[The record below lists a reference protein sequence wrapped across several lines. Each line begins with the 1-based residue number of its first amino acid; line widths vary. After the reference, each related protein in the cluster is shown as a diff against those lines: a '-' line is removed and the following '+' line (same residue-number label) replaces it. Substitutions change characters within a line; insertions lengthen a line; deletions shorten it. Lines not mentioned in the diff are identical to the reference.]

1 MNTVDD
7 VFKQLSDEFGPELFN
22 ICEKADDMTEEEAT
36 KVMEDFTK
44 RAGKKMKEIGENY
57 E

>member
-7 VFKQLSDEFGPELFN
+7 VFKQLNEEFGLELFN
-22 ICEKADDMTEEEAT
+22 ICEKADDMTEKEAT
-36 KVMEDFTK
+36 EVMEDFTK
-44 RAGKKMKEIGENY
+44 RAGKKMKEIGEDY